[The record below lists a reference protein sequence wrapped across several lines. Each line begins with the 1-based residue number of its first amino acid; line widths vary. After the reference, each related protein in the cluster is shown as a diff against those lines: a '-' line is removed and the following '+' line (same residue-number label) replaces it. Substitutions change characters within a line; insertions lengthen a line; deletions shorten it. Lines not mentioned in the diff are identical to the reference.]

1 MYIEKHKVCV
11 YILMYIYNIFFKKM
25 ILLIIKLRE
34 ICTYGSSER
43 GDSLEGWVLG
53 CMTTHFD
60 RNFAFL
66 VEEEKQS
73 PT

>member
-1 MYIEKHKVCV
+1 
-11 YILMYIYNIFFKKM
+11 M

-34 ICTYGSSER
+34 ICTYGFSER
-43 GDSLEGWVLG
+43 GDSLQGWVLG

>member
-1 MYIEKHKVCV
+1 MYIINK
-11 YILMYIYNIFFKKM
+11 IF
-25 ILLIIKLRE
+25 LLIIKLSK
-34 ICTYGSSER
+34 ICTYGFSER
-43 GDSLEGWVLG
+43 GDSLEGRFLG

>member
-1 MYIEKHKVCV
+1 
-11 YILMYIYNIFFKKM
+11 MYIYNIFFNKM
-25 ILLIIKLRE
+25 LLLIIKLRK
-34 ICTYGSSER
+34 ICTYGFSER
-43 GDSLEGWVLG
+43 GDSLEGQVLG

-60 RNFAFL
+60 RYFSFL